1 MAKRSSLFVQSPNDR
16 EIQFLKLLSY
26 FDIIKHFLLLE
37 RLINKLE
44 CFQSLSNICLVKLGI
59 LVNIGLDER
68 INMHKCCSLFIRI
81 TRDKYKES
89 YNILDKGSYS
99 QHIIFFV
106 TYDGSK
112 KLVYLSLASLSSL
125 F

>member
-1 MAKRSSLFVQSPNDR
+1 MAKRSSLFVQSKNGR
-16 EIQFLKLLSY
+16 EIKFSKQLSY

-37 RLINKLE
+37 RLIDKLE
-44 CFQSLSNICLVKLGI
+44 CFQSLYNICFVKLG
-59 LVNIGLDER
+59 NIGLRWKDMDKR
-68 INMHKCCSLFIRI
+68 CSLFIRI

-112 KLVYLSLASLSSL
+112 KLVYFVPGKPFQFILM
-125 F
+125 